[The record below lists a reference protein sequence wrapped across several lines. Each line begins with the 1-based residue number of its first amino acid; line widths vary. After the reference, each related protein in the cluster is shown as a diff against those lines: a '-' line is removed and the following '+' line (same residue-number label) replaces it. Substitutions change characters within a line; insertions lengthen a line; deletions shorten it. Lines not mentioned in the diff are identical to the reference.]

1 MADKAKQTAE
11 AQTQE
16 QVQEVSLLDQILTEG
31 KMARDDYQREQAK
44 DMIGEFVNQVMSG
57 ELTMSKNMDVAIN
70 ARIAEIDRVRPPRVQ
85 ITYDVEV
92 GGAIELKEL
101 PFVVGVMGD
110 FVGKPEE
117 PLPANKNRKFVEIDP
132 DNFNQVMA
140 GMKPRVAFSVENKMQ
155 NYGSKVGVDL
165 KFNNI
170 EDFEPDNVV
179 QQVEPLRKLVEARQ
193 KLSDLRS
200 KMDGN
205 DKLESILNDLIS
217 DADKQKQ
224 ISDALGIEKKE
235 E

>member
-1 MADKAKQTAE
+1 MPTKE
-11 AQTQE
+11 
-16 QVQEVSLLDQILTEG
+16 SLQHKL
-31 KMARDDYQREQAK
+31 
-44 DMIGEFVNQVMSG
+44 
-57 ELTMSKNMDVAIN
+57 
-70 ARIAEIDRVRPPRVQ
+70 DRVRPPRVH

-110 FVGKPEE
+110 FVGKPED
-117 PLPANKNRKFVEIDP
+117 PLPPLKQRKFVEIDP

-140 GMKPRVAFSVENKMQ
+140 GMKPRVSYSVDNKLQ
-155 NYGSKVGVDL
+155 DDGSKIGVDIR
-165 KFNNI
+165 FNSI

-193 KLSDLRS
+193 KLSDLLS

-205 DKLESILNDLIS
+205 DKLESLLS
-217 DADKQKQ
+217 DVVTNADKQKQ
-224 ISDALGIEKKE
+224 LSDALGIEGAKE

>member
-1 MADKAKQTAE
+1 MA
-11 AQTQE
+11 
-16 QVQEVSLLDQILTEG
+16 
-31 KMARDDYQREQAK
+31 
-44 DMIGEFVNQVMSG
+44 
-57 ELTMSKNMDVAIN
+57 SKESIQHK
-70 ARIAEIDRVRPPRVQ
+70 IDRVRPPRVQ

-117 PLPANKNRKFVEIDP
+117 PLPAIKNRKFVEIDP
-132 DNFNQVMA
+132 DNFNQVLA
-140 GMKPRVAFSVENKMQ
+140 GMKPRVAFSVENKLQ
-155 NYGSKVGVDL
+155 DDGSKVGVDL
-165 KFNNI
+165 TFSNI
-170 EDFEPDNVV
+170 EDFEPDQIV
-179 QQVEPLRKLVEARQ
+179 QNVEPLRKLVEARQ

-205 DKLESILNDLIS
+205 EKLENILNDIIG

-224 ISDALGIEKKE
+224 LSDALGIEGKKE

>member
-1 MADKAKQTAE
+1 MAKKE
-11 AQTQE
+11 
-16 QVQEVSLLDQILTEG
+16 SLQHKIE
-31 KMARDDYQREQAK
+31 
-44 DMIGEFVNQVMSG
+44 
-57 ELTMSKNMDVAIN
+57 
-70 ARIAEIDRVRPPRVQ
+70 RVRPPRVN

-101 PFVVGVMGD
+101 PFVVGVLGD

-117 PLPANKNRKFVEIDP
+117 PLPALKNRKFVEIDP

-140 GMKPRVAFSVENKMQ
+140 GMKPRVAYNIDNKLQ
-155 NYGSKVGVDL
+155 NDGSQMGVDL

-170 EDFEPDNVV
+170 EDFEPDSIV
-179 QQVEPLRKLVEARQ
+179 QQVDPLRKLVEARQ
-193 KLSDLRS
+193 KLSDLLS

-205 DKLESILNDLIS
+205 EKLETILNDVIG

-224 ISDALGIEKKE
+224 LSDSLGLDKKE

>member
-1 MADKAKQTAE
+1 MPKKE
-11 AQTQE
+11 
-16 QVQEVSLLDQILTEG
+16 SLQHKIE
-31 KMARDDYQREQAK
+31 
-44 DMIGEFVNQVMSG
+44 
-57 ELTMSKNMDVAIN
+57 
-70 ARIAEIDRVRPPRVQ
+70 RVRPPRVN

-101 PFVVGVMGD
+101 PFVLGVMGD

-117 PLPANKNRKFVEIDP
+117 PLPAFKQRKFVEIDP

-140 GMKPRVAFSVENKMQ
+140 GMKPRLAYSVDNKLQ
-155 NYGSKVGVDL
+155 DDGSKLGVEL
-165 KFNNI
+165 KFNSI

-193 KLSDLRS
+193 KLSDLLS

-205 DKLESILNDLIS
+205 EKLENILNEVIS
-217 DADKQKQ
+217 NSDKQKEL
-224 ISDALGIEKKE
+224 SGALGLESNKE